1 MARQWRIEYAG
12 AIYHVL
18 SRGNSGQEIFRSK
31 DDRQLFLDLLAKLV
45 ERFDIEV
52 HAYVLMGNH
61 YHLLLK
67 TKHANLSRAMQWFGT
82 SYTRKFNL
90 KNSTGGHLFQGRF
103 KSILVENDT
112 YLLRLSCYIHR
123 NPVRAGIV
131 ERLADYQ
138 WSSYGFYAYK
148 KKKVPAWLTIKTILN
163 QLSGQD
169 QHKAYRIKV
178 QQYSDEQSSIWE
190 NVKYGLIYGSQHFVA
205 DLKARFLDGKKDEEL
220 PQRNRLLRPVDPQL
234 LLNSASDV
242 LGFDL
247 EAARKAKKIAPGE
260 KEKRDML
267 IYLLWKTGGLS
278 NQEIGSLTGVT
289 YSLVS
294 KVVSTF
300 GDRVQT
306 ERKTRAKFENLKS
319 QFKV

>member
-18 SRGNSGQEIFRSK
+18 SRGNGGQEIFHSK
-31 DDRQLFLDLLAKLV
+31 NDCLLFLDLLGQMV
-45 ERFDIEV
+45 ERFNIEV

-67 TKHANLSRAMQWFGT
+67 TNDANLSRAMQWFGT

-90 KNSTGGHLFQGRF
+90 KNGTGGHLFQGRF
-103 KSILVENDT
+103 KSIIVENDT

-123 NPVRAGIV
+123 NPVRAGMV

-138 WSSYGFYAYK
+138 WSSYRFYAYQSSK
-148 KKKVPAWLTIKTILN
+148 APAWMTTKTILN

-169 QHKAYRIKV
+169 HYKAYRTMV
-178 QQYSDEQSSIWE
+178 QQYSEERSSIWE
-190 NVKYGLIYGSQHFVA
+190 DVKHGFIYGSQDFVA
-205 DLKARFLDGKKDEEL
+205 DLKARFLDDNKNVEIPE
-220 PQRNRLLRPVDPQL
+220 RNRLLRPVDPQL
-234 LLNSASDV
+234 LLESASDI

-247 EAARKAKKIAPGE
+247 ESACKAKKIAPGE

-278 NQEIGSLTGVT
+278 NQEIGSLLGIT
-289 YSLVS
+289 YSTVS
-294 KVVSTF
+294 KVANAF
-300 GDRVQT
+300 GARAQA
-306 ERKTRAKFENLKS
+306 EREVRAKFENLNS

>member
-1 MARQWRIEYAG
+1 MARQWRIEYTG

-18 SRGNSGQEIFRSK
+18 SRGNGGQEIFRSK
-31 DDRQLFLDLLAKLV
+31 HDRHLFLDLLGKLV

-67 TKHANLSRAMQWFGT
+67 TKDANLSRAMQWFGT

-90 KNSTGGHLFQGRF
+90 ENSTGGHLFQGRF
-103 KSILVENDT
+103 KSIIVENDT

-123 NPVRAGIV
+123 NPVRAGLV

-148 KKKVPAWLTIKTILN
+148 NKKAPSWLTIKPILH

-169 QHKAYRIKV
+169 KHRAYRIKV

-190 NVKYGLIYGSQHFVA
+190 NVKHGFIYGSRNFVS
-205 DLKARFLDGKKDEEL
+205 DLKARFLDGEKDEEL
-220 PQRNRLLRPVDPQL
+220 PQRNRLLRTEDPQL
-234 LLNSASDV
+234 LLNSAADV

-247 EAARKAKKIAPGE
+247 EAARKAKRIAPGE

-267 IYLLWKTGGLS
+267 IYLLWKSGGLS
-278 NQEIGSLTGVT
+278 NQKISSLLGVT
-289 YSLVS
+289 YSTVS
-294 KVVSTF
+294 KVVSAF
-300 GDRVQT
+300 GGRIQA
-306 ERKTRAKFENLKS
+306 ERKVKAKFEDIYS

>member
-18 SRGNSGQEIFRSK
+18 SRGNGGQEIFRSK
-31 DDRQLFLDLLAKLV
+31 DDRHLFLDLLGELV
-45 ERFDIEV
+45 ERFNIEV

-67 TKHANLSRAMQWFGT
+67 TNDANLSKAMQWFGS

-103 KSILVENDT
+103 KSIIVENDT

-123 NPVRAGIV
+123 NPVKAGMV

-138 WSSYGFYAYK
+138 WSSYRFYAYK
-148 KKKVPAWLTIKTILN
+148 NKKVPVWLTTKTILN

-169 QHKAYRIKV
+169 YHKAYRIMV
-178 QQYSDEQSSIWE
+178 QQYSEEQNSNWE
-190 NVKYGLIYGSQHFVA
+190 DVKHGFIYGSQCFVE
-205 DLKARFLDGKKDEEL
+205 DLKARFLDDKKDVEL
-220 PQRNRLLRPVDPQL
+220 PQRNRLLRPFDPQL
-234 LLNSASDV
+234 LLKSASDV

-247 EAARKAKKIAPGE
+247 ESARKAKRIASDE
-260 KEKRDML
+260 KEKRDIL
-267 IYLLWKTGGLS
+267 IYFLWKSGGLS
-278 NQEIGSLTGVT
+278 NQEIGSLLGVT
-289 YSLVS
+289 YSTVS
-294 KVVSTF
+294 KVVSAF
-300 GDRVQT
+300 GGRVQADR
-306 ERKTRAKFENLKS
+306 EVRANFESLNS